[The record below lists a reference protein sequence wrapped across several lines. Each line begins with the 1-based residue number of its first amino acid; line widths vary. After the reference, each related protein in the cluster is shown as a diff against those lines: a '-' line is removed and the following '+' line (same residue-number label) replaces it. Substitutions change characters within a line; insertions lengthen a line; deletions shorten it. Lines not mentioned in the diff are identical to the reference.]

1 VSFGGDASDV
11 LDAAVERLVEE
22 GIVVV
27 VAAGNAASEACSFSP
42 ARARAAITVAA
53 SAVDDTVA
61 SFSNV
66 GACVSIFAP
75 GERVAGASFLTD
87 GGTRTLSGT
96 SMSAPFVSG
105 TVALLLEGLSALTPA
120 QAKATLLCAATV
132 GGVRGTPR
140 DTTTLAL
147 YTVPDGW
154 EKSLACGI
162 SGGVRHAASLVACA
176 ATAAASAAALLA
188 LGA

>member
-1 VSFGGDASDV
+1 MSFGGDASDV

-66 GACVSIFAP
+66 GACVRIFAP
-75 GERVAGASFLTD
+75 GERVADLGGAHC
-87 GGTRTLSGT
+87 
-96 SMSAPFVSG
+96 A
-105 TVALLLEGLSALTPA
+105 
-120 QAKATLLCAATV
+120 AKAAGV
-132 GGVRGTPR
+132 GG
-140 DTTTLAL
+140 
-147 YTVPDGW
+147 
-154 EKSLACGI
+154 
-162 SGGVRHAASLVACA
+162 
-176 ATAAASAAALLA
+176 LLSRKVLPHSRVEEVSRA
-188 LGA
+188 EAQRVVS